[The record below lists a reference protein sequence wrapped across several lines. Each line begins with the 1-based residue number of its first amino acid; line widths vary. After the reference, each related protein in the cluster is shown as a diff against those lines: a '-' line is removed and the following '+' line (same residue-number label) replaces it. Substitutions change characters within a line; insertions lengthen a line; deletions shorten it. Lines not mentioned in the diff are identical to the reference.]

1 MIEKV
6 ATEEK
11 FIIPID
17 DAIEAFKHHL
27 DAHDRTILSARF
39 GDGKSFFLSHFMDN
53 KDVADCYTFLTIF
66 PVNYQ
71 VTENRDIF
79 DLIKR
84 DILIQMLLKG
94 VIETEVEISDEVA
107 LALYLQN
114 QPFSFVESFLPLLS
128 ELALSDDAA
137 KAVAI
142 ALAGKKF
149 FKSIKQKIDKI
160 KKQSR
165 DNQLDAFLNAVEK
178 NPVVGQDAISTIIQQ
193 CLDQYRNKNPQK
205 SVVLVIEDLD
215 RIDPAHLFRILNIF
229 SAHIDFCYR
238 LGRKPDESL
247 AGNKF
252 GLDKVVFVMHYENVK
267 NIYNHFYG
275 EGTNFDGYIEKF
287 CSSNH
292 FSYSLEGQRDSYFLN
307 QIEKETGLGANILNF
322 IIKPSDFTNMSVR
335 KVVQAIHNTGNSV
348 INIATGMNN
357 EGRTIQLHQGM
368 LKLIAILRKLDI
380 TDSNI
385 ISRLKRAIDT
395 KGISSTGF
403 FSYLAPYINLAAY
416 KNVRGDVRYTKSTD
430 KANFYHVDDILN
442 DGRAHCTYSTMLNFD
457 ERAEGNFL
465 NLLKKVLR
473 MVAK

>member
-1 MIEKV
+1 M
-6 ATEEK
+6 EEK
-11 FIIPID
+11 FLIPID

-39 GDGKSFFLSHFMDN
+39 GDGKSFFLSHFMEN
-53 KDVADCYTFLTIF
+53 KEVAERYTFLTIF

-71 VTENRDIF
+71 VTENCDIF

-107 LALYLQN
+107 LALYLQT
-114 QPFSFVESFLPLLS
+114 QPLSFVESFMPLLS
-128 ELALSDDAA
+128 ELAMNDDAA

-149 FKSIKQKIDKI
+149 FKSIKQKLDII

-178 NPVVGQDAISTIIQQ
+178 NPVVGQDAISKIIQQ
-193 CLDQYRNKNPQK
+193 CLDQYREKNPNK

-229 SAHIDFCYR
+229 SAYMDFCYR
-238 LGRKPDESL
+238 IGHKPDESL

-267 NIYNHFYG
+267 NIYSHFYG
-275 EGTNFDGYIEKF
+275 ESTNFDGYMEKF

-292 FSYSLEGQRDSYFLN
+292 FTYSLEEQRDSFFLK
-307 QIEKETGLGANILNF
+307 QIEKETGISINILNL
-322 IIKPSDFTNMSVR
+322 IIKPGDFNNMSVR
-335 KVVQAIHNTGNSV
+335 KMVQAIQNTDKAV
-348 INIATGMNN
+348 ITIATGKTN
-357 EGRTIQLHQGM
+357 EGRTIHLHQGM

-380 TDSNI
+380 TDLAI
-385 ISRLKRAIDT
+385 ISRLKKAIDT
-395 KGISSTGF
+395 NNISSTGF
-403 FSYLAPYINLAAY
+403 FMYLAPYINLAVY
-416 KNVRGDVRYTKSTD
+416 KNVRGDVRFSKSME
-430 KANFYHVDDILN
+430 KANYYHVDDILD

-457 ERAEGNFL
+457 EKAEGIIL
-465 NLLKKVLR
+465 SSLKKVLQ